1 MNSLNIFDDTKSQGS
16 TVIQNPPFPHL
27 RVAARRERPRSPPCP
42 SPNESDEDV
51 FRISGDGVASVSDA
65 LASHLFAVAIAGVEG
80 AEIEDDGSESACKSA
95 IDSSEEDLAEASWR
109 EDESLKHLR

>member
-1 MNSLNIFDDTKSQGS
+1 
-16 TVIQNPPFPHL
+16 
-27 RVAARRERPRSPPCP
+27 
-42 SPNESDEDV
+42 
-51 FRISGDGVASVSDA
+51 VSDA